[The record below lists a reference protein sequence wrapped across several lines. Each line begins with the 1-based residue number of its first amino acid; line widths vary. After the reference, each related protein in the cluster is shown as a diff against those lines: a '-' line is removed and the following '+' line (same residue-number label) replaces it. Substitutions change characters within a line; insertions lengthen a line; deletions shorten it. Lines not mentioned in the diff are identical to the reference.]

1 MKEEIEL
8 FNDAVQQ
15 TEQVEV
21 TFYVHEPWLGGER
34 YEVHFG
40 NGYGA
45 SVIRNASEL
54 GYSYGGREGL
64 WELAVLSD
72 NNGRWEITHDTTITD
87 DVLGWLTEEDVINTL
102 KKIAKM

>member
-21 TFYVHEPWLGGER
+21 TFYVHEPLFNGER
-34 YEVHFG
+34 FEIHFG

-45 SVIRNASEL
+45 SVIRHRT
-54 GYSYGGREGL
+54 SYGGTDGL
-64 WELAVLSD
+64 WELMVLSD
-72 NNGRWEITHDTTITD
+72 HDGSWQADYDTRITD

-102 KKIAKM
+102 KEIAKM